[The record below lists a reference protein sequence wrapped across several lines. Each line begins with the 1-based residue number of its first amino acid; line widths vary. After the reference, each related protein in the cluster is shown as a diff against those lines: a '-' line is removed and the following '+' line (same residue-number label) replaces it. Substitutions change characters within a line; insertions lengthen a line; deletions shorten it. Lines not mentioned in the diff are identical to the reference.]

1 MKRAIFVAIVI
12 VAAACGPSSPRT
24 QPEWRAANDHPQ
36 PLDQAKA
43 ACKSY
48 ALKQTEGITSAI
60 VAKAAAGAF
69 AECMYEQGWS
79 LRDADASAR

>member
-1 MKRAIFVAIVI
+1 MKRGIIVAIVF

-24 QPEWRAANDHPQ
+24 PPEWRPANDHPQ

-43 ACKSY
+43 TCKTD
-48 ALKQTEGITSAI
+48 ALKKTEAITSGLA
-60 VAKAAAGAF
+60 AKAVAGAF

-79 LRDADASAR
+79 LRDAGTP